1 VLFRVMSFRTKV
13 SRARRLL
20 RHRREC
26 LEFLDS
32 PRQSAALKV
41 IRGEGTIDVRVS
53 EGSISEEERS
63 FLGQLVCETNKE
75 GGPIVEIGTLFGF
88 TTNFLALVKPRER
101 QLITV
106 DSFTWNPWGLC
117 PSEHRRL
124 TEKVLEISTAL
135 LNVKIMACDKEIFYQ
150 TYSGVAPSLVFL
162 DAVHLYEETKKDI
175 LWARDVGC
183 RMITG
188 HDFSVDFPGV
198 VEAVSESGI
207 PEIRGS
213 VWALR
218 V

>member
-1 VLFRVMSFRTKV
+1 MSVRTKV

-32 PRQSAALKV
+32 PRQAAALKV
-41 IRGEGTIDVRVS
+41 IRGEGAIDVRVS

-63 FLGQLVCETNKE
+63 FLSQLVCETNRV

-106 DSFTWNPWGLC
+106 DSFTWNPWGLF

-124 TEKVLEISTAL
+124 AEKVLEISTAL
-135 LNVKIMACDKEIFYQ
+135 LNVKIMACE
-150 TYSGVAPSLVFL
+150 
-162 DAVHLYEETKKDI
+162 KDI
-175 LWARDVGC
+175 FCARDVGC
-183 RMITG
+183 RVITG

-198 VEAVSESGI
+198 VEAVSEHGI